1 MADKVTN
8 SFPKS
13 RILSTEHFINT
24 FKTGMDNNERFCF
37 VLGSGASVESG
48 IPMGGTLEMEWL
60 ADEI

>member
-8 SFPKS
+8 PFPKS
-13 RILSTEHFINT
+13 KILSTEHFINT
-24 FKTGMDNNERFCF
+24 FKTGMKNNERFCF